1 LHISRAMCYI
11 VRFMSYLS
19 FIIYPV
25 IGAFVGA
32 FTNAVAI
39 KLLFWPRRPFL
50 GIQGLLPKRR
60 SEIAQR
66 AGELVNGYLVN
77 SEAIR
82 RRIDRRRLDES
93 IDRFLSKSGS
103 RLWDVPLM
111 KRGVKKAIL
120 SVLLDKDGFF
130 NKNVIESFIDEGMV
144 SGIVEQK
151 IAELDLHELE
161 SLTRKASGPELRFIV
176 LSGGILGFLVG
187 VAEVFITFI
196 KV

>member
-1 LHISRAMCYI
+1 MCYI
-11 VRFMSYLS
+11 VHLMSYLS

-111 KRGVKKAIL
+111 KRGVKKVIL

-187 VAEVFITFI
+187 VAEVFITLI

>member
-1 LHISRAMCYI
+1 MCYI
-11 VRFMSYLS
+11 VHLMSYLS
-19 FIIYPV
+19 LIVYPV

-39 KLLFWPRRPFL
+39 KLLFWPKRPFL

-82 RRIDRRRLDES
+82 RRIDRRRLDAS

-111 KRGVKKAIL
+111 RRGVKKVIL
-120 SVLLDKDGFF
+120 SILLDKDGFF

-151 IAELDLHELE
+151 IAELDLYELE

>member
-1 LHISRAMCYI
+1 
-11 VRFMSYLS
+11 MSYLN
-19 FIIYPV
+19 FIIYPA

-82 RRIDRRRLDES
+82 RRIDRRRLGES

-111 KRGVKKAIL
+111 KRGVNKVIL

-161 SLTRKASGPELRFIV
+161 SLTRKASGPELSFIV
-176 LSGGILGFLVG
+176 LSGGILGLLVG

-196 KV
+196 IV